1 MTKKNGNTRLP
12 LIIMAVALIAA
23 AAVIFWQAAH
33 VLELEEHLME
43 ANAALSSRQEALNAS
58 EAAAADLQA
67 ELTFCQG
74 ALADAQAD
82 LTLAREAHDGTQAAL
97 LAVTEEKAEADAQIA
112 DLTAAR
118 DSLEE
123 QLQQLAT
130 DKEMADA
137 ALAALG
143 YGRIE
148 APAVTEEPAEE
159 VPAEEPAADEPEAVP
174 EEPAVEETEVIPE
187 EPAADEAAEEVS
199 AEEPE
204 IVTEEP
210 AAEEELFGEEPA
222 VEPMMYNVYTADA
235 LGLAFEA
242 PVNWLVEDFE
252 TGRYSLVDPENP
264 DGCHSTLNIRS
275 YPADGAALADV
286 LADLILTDEETMSGT
301 VTTGEIIARDLLG
314 EYGLYVDSVY
324 QTQEGPV
331 YCSRLHVIIMDD
343 TVYAVSVTTTQARFE
358 ALVTDVYEHFCAT
371 VRLIP

>member
-1 MTKKNGNTRLP
+1 MTKKNGNMRLP
-12 LIIMAVALIAA
+12 LIIIAVALIAA
-23 AAVIFWQAAH
+23 VAVIFWQTAH
-33 VLELEEHLME
+33 VLELEERLME
-43 ANAALSSRQEALNAS
+43 ANAALSSRQEALDAS

-97 LAVTEEKAEADAQIA
+97 LAVTEEKAEADALIA

-118 DSLEE
+118 ESLEE

-148 APAVTEEPAEE
+148 APAVTEEPVEE
-159 VPAEEPAADEPEAVP
+159 VPAEEPEAVP
-174 EEPAVEETEVIPE
+174 
-187 EPAADEAAEEVS
+187 
-199 AEEPE
+199 
-204 IVTEEP
+204 EEP

-264 DGCHSTLNIRS
+264 DGCHSALTIRS

-286 LADLILTDEETMSGT
+286 LAGLILNDEEIRNGT
-301 VTTGEIIARDLLG
+301 ISAGEIIARDLLG

-331 YCSRLHVIIMDD
+331 YCSRLHVIIMND

>member
-43 ANAALSSRQEALNAS
+43 ANAALSSRQEALDAS

-74 ALADAQAD
+74 ALADAQAE

-97 LAVTEEKAEADAQIA
+97 LAVTEKKAEADAQIA

-130 DKEMADA
+130 DKKMADA

-159 VPAEEPAADEPEAVP
+159 VPAEAPAA
-174 EEPAVEETEVIPE
+174 EETEVIPE
-187 EPAADEAAEEVS
+187 EPDADEAAEEVS

-331 YCSRLHVIIMDD
+331 YCSRLHVIIMND

-358 ALVTDVYEHFCAT
+358 ALVTGVYEHFCAT

>member
-148 APAVTEEPAEE
+148 APAVTEEPA
-159 VPAEEPAADEPEAVP
+159 A
-174 EEPAVEETEVIPE
+174 EETEVIPE

-199 AEEPE
+199 AEKPE

-286 LADLILTDEETMSGT
+286 LAGLILNDEEIRNGT
-301 VTTGEIIARDLLG
+301 ISAGEIIARDLLG

-331 YCSRLHVIIMDD
+331 YCSRLHVIIMND

>member
-1 MTKKNGNTRLP
+1 MTKKNGNMRLP
-12 LIIMAVALIAA
+12 LIIIAVALIAA
-23 AAVIFWQAAH
+23 VAVIFWQTAH
-33 VLELEEHLME
+33 VLELEERLME
-43 ANAALSSRQEALNAS
+43 ANAALSSRQEALDAS

-97 LAVTEEKAEADAQIA
+97 LAVTEEKAEADALIA

-118 DSLEE
+118 ESLEE

-159 VPAEEPAADEPEAVP
+159 VPAEEPEAVP
-174 EEPAVEETEVIPE
+174 EEPAAEEPAEEVPAEEPEAIPE
-187 EPAADEAAEEVS
+187 EPA
-199 AEEPE
+199 
-204 IVTEEP
+204 T
-210 AAEEELFGEEPA
+210 EEELFGEEPA

-264 DGCHSTLNIRS
+264 DGCHSALTIRS

-286 LADLILTDEETMSGT
+286 LAGLILNDEEIRNGT
-301 VTTGEIIARDLLG
+301 ISAGEIIARDLLG

-324 QTQEGPV
+324 QTQDGPV
-331 YCSRLHVIIMDD
+331 YCSRLHVIIMND